1 MKAKNKIIKIS
12 SKNKFEMVDISDQV
26 EKIVKESGIVNGLV
40 NIQSLHTTASIFI
53 QEKETGLRVDIVN
66 FLQKVVDQKCYYQH
80 DDFNIR
86 TENMCDDECAN
97 GASHIMNMIISTATT
112 LNIVNNKI
120 QFGTWQK
127 IIFIELDRA
136 RERKI
141 AIQVIGE

>member
-1 MKAKNKIIKIS
+1 MKTKNKIIKIS

-26 EKIVKESGIVNGLV
+26 EDIVKESGIVNGLV

-66 FLQKVVDQKCYYQH
+66 FLQKVVDQSCYYQH